1 MSRIKEITGT
11 SQDICYIFNFK
22 TFKRSAFIDC
32 NNKLI
37 HTDLS
42 GKDFEP
48 LLCFP
53 FLEKAINPDRKIED
67 IILNFQWIGPE
78 KIKMEIYPG
87 LIEAIPKVDPSTITF
102 ILKTKEKKQGER
114 VYWGDIG
121 FILVYAS
128 LQENWETV
136 IKDNKLYLRE
146 RPDRDPTAF
155 PDGYNPHG
163 ATKKKG
169 LKTTDP
175 GFYEEWTGS
184 ESGYPDEKEIQ
195 HQEPTPKEKEPGP
208 KTKAK
213 VLYLPL
219 YPTPPKEIWDW
230 CKDHYAWGEWKKI
243 LRALHK
249 YSLYRK
255 RNEDKY
261 YHGKSERKNR
271 QYIRG
276 QVWLAKK
283 IEVNRLTV
291 RKWLYRFE
299 ADGVIYICQRGYIDR
314 GASIIELAFTER
326 HRRMNKRKTGER

>member
-1 MSRIKEITGT
+1 MSRIDEKDGT
-11 SQDICYIFNFK
+11 SQDVLYAFDFK
-22 TFKRSAFIDC
+22 TFKRTVFI
-32 NNKLI
+32 NFHNKLI
-37 HTDLS
+37 HADLS

-53 FLEKAINPDRKIED
+53 FYENVLNPNRKVED
-67 IILNFQWIGPE
+67 TILACQWTGPE
-78 KIKMEIYPG
+78 NITMETLPG
-87 LIEAIPKVDPSTITF
+87 LIEAMPQVDPETIYF
-102 ILKTKEKKQGER
+102 QVRGNKNKQGEPI
-114 VYWGDIG
+114 YWTDIEL
-121 FILVYAS
+121 ILVYAEI
-128 LQENWETV
+128 QEKFLPL
-136 IKDNKLYLRE
+136 IRDDKIRFGE
-146 RPDRDPTAF
+146 RPGQDQKAIT
-155 PDGYNPHG
+155 DGYNPHG
-163 ATKKKG
+163 DTKKKG
-169 LKTTDP
+169 LTRSDP
-175 GFYEEWTGS
+175 NYYTNWTGS
-184 ESGYPDEKEIQ
+184 RSGYPDEKEIQ
-195 HQEPTPKEKEPGP
+195 HQEPKPKEKEPGP
-208 KTKAK
+208 KTKAR

-230 CKDHYAWGEWKKI
+230 CKDHYTWGEWKKI

-283 IEVNRLTV
+283 LEVNRLTV